1 VGQVEWGG
9 VTHSLY
15 FSFVCQLTVSGVLSL
30 YMYDISRG
38 GDVGDGLNAV
48 GDGIIWIRNRGI
60 REPVRLG
67 HTSGR
72 AGVARGSGI

>member
-15 FSFVCQLTVSGVLSL
+15 FRFVCQITVNGLLSL

-48 GDGIIWIRNRGI
+48 GDGIIWIRNRGN
-60 REPVRLG
+60 
-67 HTSGR
+67 R
-72 AGVARGSGI
+72 AG

>member
-1 VGQVEWGG
+1 
-9 VTHSLY
+9 
-15 FSFVCQLTVSGVLSL
+15 
-30 YMYDISRG
+30 MYDISRG
-38 GDVGDGLNAV
+38 GDVGDGLYAV

-72 AGVARGSGI
+72 AGGTRGIIKGS